1 MELKGT
7 NKIRNSQLDIMF
19 NPRFNAYYRD
29 LYSLNSRSTIL
40 GSVVMKQYQNQDGWS
55 HDGCVHAL
63 PQEFQ
68 DLKFHQCTA
77 NLTLCAKNMM
87 HGGQECWCGLSE

>member
-29 LYSLNSRSTIL
+29 LKSLNSRSTTL
-40 GSVVMKQYQNQDGWS
+40 GKVVMKQCQTKMDGPMMVVYM
-55 HDGCVHAL
+55 HYHKN
-63 PQEFQ
+63 FQ
-68 DLKFHQCTA
+68 
-77 NLTLCAKNMM
+77 TLNSINA
-87 HGGQECWCGLSE
+87 QQI